1 MPATPA
7 SPTATAGDNRT
18 THPARPATPADS
30 GGTVV
35 SPRRFDPAEVT
46 ALLMTV
52 VIGAGAFAWSFAAL
66 SDLSVMAGITP
77 KLAWIG
83 PVFVDGAII
92 QSTVALVSLQ
102 RRRKTGVTVPTTT
115 TGFFWTQ
122 LLFAELVSIIGNGL
136 HAAESGERILPAT
149 IAACVAGAAPVA
161 GLAATHGLTALL
173 EVPRHTEPAPAPAT
187 DHVGTLPETNA
198 DSSATPGDTQ
208 ATGSDSQATPGDAQ
222 ATAPADPATAAAT
235 ATPVDRDTHIL
246 ALADAGHSTREIGAA
261 VGLHHATVAKII
273 ARHRANETNPDA
285 DAGLRLITGSH

>member
-7 SPTATAGDNRT
+7 SPTTTAGDNCA
-18 THPARPATPADS
+18 THPARPATPDDS
-30 GGTVV
+30 GATAV
-35 SPRRFDPAEVT
+35 SPRRFDPAEIT
-46 ALLMTV
+46 ALLMTI

-66 SDLSVMAGITP
+66 SDLSDMAGITP

-115 TGFFWTQ
+115 TAFFWTQ

-173 EVPRHTEPAPAPAT
+173 EVPRHTEPTPTKPT
-187 DHVGTLPETNA
+187 EPVNTLPKTNA
-198 DSSATPGDTQ
+198 DSSTTQGDAQ
-208 ATGSDSQATPGDAQ
+208 ATGSDSDATAGDSQATVPADT
-222 ATAPADPATAAAT
+222 ATAGDSAA
-235 ATPVDRDTHIL
+235 PVDRDTRIL

-261 VGLHHATVAKII
+261 VGLHHATVAKIL
-273 ARHRANETNPDA
+273 ARHRTNDTDSNA